1 MGIIEDYNALKKFAQ
16 EHNLSID
23 DPRLE
28 RFYQLEQDAIRD
40 EKSRMSFATREAR
53 REGIQQGILQAA
65 LGMKSIGI
73 EPDSIARA
81 TGLSINEIMA
91 L

>member
-1 MGIIEDYNALKKFAQ
+1 MEIIEGYNALKKFAQ
-16 EHNLSID
+16 EHDLSID

-28 RFYQLEQDAIRD
+28 RLYQLEQDAIRD
-40 EKSRMSFATREAR
+40 EKSRMAYTVQHAQQEAHR
-53 REGIQQGILQAA
+53 SDAIK
-65 LGMKSIGI
+65 MKLKGYPHA
-73 EPDSIARA
+73 EIAGV